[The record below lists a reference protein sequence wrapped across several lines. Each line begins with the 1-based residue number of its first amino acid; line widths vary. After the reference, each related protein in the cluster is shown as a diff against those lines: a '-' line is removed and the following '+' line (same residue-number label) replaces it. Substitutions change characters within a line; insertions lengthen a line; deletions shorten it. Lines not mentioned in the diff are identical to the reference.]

1 MDNTDGIFRA
11 NWKNLCESLTE
22 ISSKLHMPKDDYMP
36 ISKLSAARV
45 QANSLLERI
54 VQQSIYRIGNI
65 NMKREITAVINRI
78 DGIRNGLK
86 EGELN
91 TITIQPILSDTRAKI
106 QGIYTEVASKVDR
119 QLLNAHLSN
128 YKKQQQNR
136 ENVEDIEASEK
147 FNNFSDAMQQAL
159 EYMQKQGSGVVD
171 IDKNQSRD
179 IFHMTSI
186 IEKNKKDLD
195 EMKLKLKKAK
205 LGEDKETFT
214 ALRGPVITSSNLSV
228 HKLQSTDIDYDVVYF
243 PGINFGFKRKEN
255 VPRMYILRNQ
265 LLIAV
270 MLNKKKKKG
279 FTIKLDNVPLEKT
292 EKKKDKRFS
301 ELREDIIKILQNR
314 LNYDFV
320 DVMSER
326 GLSNDFLAN
335 HEFPK
340 IRFIWIMKKSTYNHV
355 GPFTTDEKSTLG
367 LPF

>member
-214 ALRGPVITSSNLSV
+214 ALRG
-228 HKLQSTDIDYDVVYF
+228 
-243 PGINFGFKRKEN
+243 
-255 VPRMYILRNQ
+255 
-265 LLIAV
+265 
-270 MLNKKKKKG
+270 
-279 FTIKLDNVPLEKT
+279 
-292 EKKKDKRFS
+292 
-301 ELREDIIKILQNR
+301 
-314 LNYDFV
+314 
-320 DVMSER
+320 
-326 GLSNDFLAN
+326 
-335 HEFPK
+335 
-340 IRFIWIMKKSTYNHV
+340 
-355 GPFTTDEKSTLG
+355 
-367 LPF
+367 